1 VVVVDGTPRKVS
13 QGTGETRMKNGN
25 QLMELEIPNKRL
37 KKMGWKQQQMEM

>member
-1 VVVVDGTPRKVS
+1 VVVDGTPRKVS

-25 QLMELEIPNKRL
+25 QLMEIPNKRL